1 MLAVCAFLA
10 QDSRRPRSA
19 HSPRT
24 RKQSEST
31 SGNRMSFP
39 SRRNVFIP
47 IEFETAEQ
55 RDLYDFMYEVTA
67 VRDWVLAQP

>member
-1 MLAVCAFLA
+1 
-10 QDSRRPRSA
+10 
-19 HSPRT
+19 
-24 RKQSEST
+24 
-31 SGNRMSFP
+31 MSFP